1 MIGIIQSTLVLKAVY
16 KAEGHFTLRM
26 WNSWTGCS
34 TVTIVLISFIMYCD
48 GFLVHSI
55 MMPFQLTN
63 YELNTLAENLPL
75 AESENEK

>member
-16 KAEGHFTLRM
+16 KAEWPFLRM

-34 TVTIVLISFIMYCD
+34 TVTTIVLISFIMYCD

-63 YELNTLAENLPL
+63 YELNTLAENL
-75 AESENEK
+75 AEPENEK

>member
-16 KAEGHFTLRM
+16 KAEWPFIRM
-26 WNSWTGCS
+26 WNSWKGCS

-63 YELNTLAENLPL
+63 YELNTLAEP
-75 AESENEK
+75 ENEK